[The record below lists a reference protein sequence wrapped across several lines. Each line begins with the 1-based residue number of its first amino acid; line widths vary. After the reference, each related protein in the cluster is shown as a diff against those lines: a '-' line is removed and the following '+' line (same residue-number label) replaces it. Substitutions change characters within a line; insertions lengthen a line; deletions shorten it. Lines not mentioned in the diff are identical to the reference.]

1 MIRILSGRVHVT
13 CEFLD
18 KHVVPLVV
26 EPDEMKNPRMEIGEG
41 AITLKGDYQTGIMPI
56 GIQVEF
62 KPSAEEGKLIA
73 NLGSVRLVTGF
84 NAPAMVRQL
93 LVDQMEVRVQEMPGA
108 RMDGERI
115 EIDLTAFAQGHNVDV
130 SGRLEAV
137 DVHAGHIECV
147 FGPGPVS

>member
-1 MIRILSGRVHVT
+1 MIKILSGRLQVT
-13 CEFLD
+13 SEFLD

-26 EPDEMKNPRMEIGEG
+26 EPDEMRNPRMKVGEG
-41 AITLKGDYQTGIMPI
+41 SVTLVGDYQAGIMPI

-62 KPSAEEGKLIA
+62 KPSARDGKLIA
-73 NLGSVRLVTGF
+73 ELGSIRLVTGF

-93 LVDQMEVRVQEMPGA
+93 LVDQMEVRVQELPGT
-108 RMDGERI
+108 RMEGERI
-115 EIDLTAFAQGHNVDV
+115 EVDLTAFAQGHNLDI

-147 FGPGPVS
+147 LVPTV

>member
-1 MIRILSGRVHVT
+1 MIQVLSGRIQVT
-13 CEFLD
+13 AEFLD

-26 EPDEMKNPRMEIGEG
+26 EPDEMKNPRMEVVGESFV
-41 AITLKGDYQTGIMPI
+41 LKGDYQTGFMAI

-62 KPSAEEGKLIA
+62 KPSAKDGKLIA
-73 NLGSVRLVTGF
+73 DLGAVKLVTGF

-115 EIDLTAFAQGHNVDV
+115 ELDLPAFAMGHNLDI
-130 SGRLEAV
+130 SGRVEAL
-137 DVHAGHIECV
+137 DVHAGHIEIV
-147 FGPGPVS
+147 FGPL